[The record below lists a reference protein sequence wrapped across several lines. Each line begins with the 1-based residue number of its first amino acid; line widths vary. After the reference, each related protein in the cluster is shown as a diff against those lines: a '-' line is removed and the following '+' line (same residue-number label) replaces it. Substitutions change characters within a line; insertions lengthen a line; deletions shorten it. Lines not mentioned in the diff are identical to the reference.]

1 MKRIS
6 GILLIVLMILSM
18 VLAACS
24 AKPTPTPTKAP
35 TPTPVPQA
43 TPTPPAKTLKIGVTQ
58 PLTGSAVTWGKT
70 MRDTNIL
77 ITEQVNNA
85 GGLVIGGE
93 RYLIQAIYEDEK
105 YTPEGGRAAAEK
117 LIFQDKVRIILA
129 HGGSPPAS
137 TMQPVAESNGVL
149 LVAGAWDPTWLGA
162 PNKYFF
168 GTGYDGHMQAS
179 ALMKQLSEKFKVKT
193 VVQTCMR
200 GPTETRQLK
209 PSKEVE
215 TQFGITTVA
224 EAIYET
230 GIKDFTAILTPLLAK
245 NPDAI
250 IMNGTESDLALQ
262 IKQTRELG
270 YKGIIANANPVG
282 TKVMLDVVG
291 KDAAQGVVSRPLYPV
306 TEQAKKLKA
315 DFEAKFG
322 YFDTLVLDPYLS
334 TLYYSFLAGIKKAD
348 STDPAK
354 IAAAMEGLQVDTV
367 FGKAQFAGKGKYGQS
382 HLLYSPV
389 QIHQFKGSDY
399 ELLGM
404 LTVEDQI
411 ALLNSKWPPAY

>member
-6 GILLIVLMILSM
+6 GIILIALMILSM

-24 AKPTPTPTKAP
+24 AKPTPTKVP

-43 TPTPPAKTLKIGVTQ
+43 TPTPPSQILKIGVTQ
-58 PLTGSAVTWGKT
+58 PLTGSAVTWGRT

-77 ITEQVNNA
+77 LTEQVNKA
-85 GGLVIGGE
+85 GGLLLGGV
-93 RYLIQAIYEDEK
+93 RYQIQAIYEDEK

-117 LIFQDKVRIILA
+117 LIFQDKVKIILA
-129 HGGSPPAS
+129 HGGSPPAT
-137 TMQPVAESNGVL
+137 TMQPVAEQNGVL
-149 LVAGAWDPTWLGA
+149 LIAGAWDPAWLG
-162 PNKYFF
+162 PPTKFF
-168 GTGYDGHMQAS
+168 YGTAYDGHMQAS
-179 ALMKQLSEKFKVKT
+179 ALLKVLSEKFKVKT
-193 VVQTCMR
+193 VAQTCMR
-200 GPTETRQLK
+200 GPTETRQLV
-209 PSKEVE
+209 PAKEVE
-215 TQFGITTVA
+215 GQFGIKTIA

-230 GIKDFTAILTPLLAK
+230 GIKDFTSTLTPLIAK

-250 IMNGTESDLALQ
+250 IMNGTESDLALE

-282 TKVMLDVVG
+282 TKIMLDVVG
-291 KDAAQGVVSRPLYPV
+291 SEAAQGVVSRPTYPV
-306 TEQAKKLKA
+306 TEAAKKLKA

-334 TLYYSFLAGIKKAD
+334 GVYYAFLAGIKKAD

-354 IAAAMEGLQVDTV
+354 IAGAMEGLRVDTV
-367 FGKAQFAGKGKYGQS
+367 FGPAQFAGKGKFGQN

-389 QIHQFKGSDY
+389 QIHQFKGNDY

-404 LTVEDQI
+404 LTVDDQM
-411 ALLNSKWPPAY
+411 AVLNAKWPPAY